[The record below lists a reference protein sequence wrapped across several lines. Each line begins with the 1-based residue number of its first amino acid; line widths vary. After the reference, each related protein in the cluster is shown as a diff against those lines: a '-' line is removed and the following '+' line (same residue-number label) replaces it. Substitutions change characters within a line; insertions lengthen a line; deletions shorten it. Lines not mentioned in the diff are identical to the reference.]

1 MVLLLIIVIA
11 IIILAIIGLGWQ
23 TFFNGVQKGADK
35 LGLLSVVKNVTRE
48 SQKAMTDIS
57 HNDSSKVINDLIR
70 SNK

>member
-57 HNDSSKVINDLIR
+57 HNASSKVINDLIR